1 MRDMRDAYDARS
13 AVGFAGAALTLICER
28 CGHDLL
34 EGRPH
39 AGWFLEH
46 LQAIAGLHYERE
58 HADLVL
64 P

>member
-1 MRDMRDAYDARS
+1 MQGVGAYDGRS
-13 AVGFAGAALTLICER
+13 EVGFSAGVLTLICER
-28 CGHDLL
+28 CGRDLL
-34 EGRPH
+34 AGRPQ